1 MLARGRQRASAELVW
16 SWLRAERHM
25 GFLPL
30 PNFLM
35 AMVPEVELTWRPVP
49 RGEEPQSHAS
59 SPEGSVHS

>member
-16 SWLRAERHM
+16 SWLRAERHV

-49 RGEEPQSHAS
+49 RGE
-59 SPEGSVHS
+59 